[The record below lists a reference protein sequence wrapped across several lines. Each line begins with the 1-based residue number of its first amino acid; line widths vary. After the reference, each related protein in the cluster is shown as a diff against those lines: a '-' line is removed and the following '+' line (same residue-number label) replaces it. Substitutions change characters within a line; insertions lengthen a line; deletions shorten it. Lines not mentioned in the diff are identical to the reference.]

1 MKYLKKFESITASY
15 DGIIDILLFRD
26 LLKQRTI
33 FKTRYIKEEADE
45 KDEKD
50 EIKVYDPG
58 VGFINVSKSKMKEL
72 EDKFPELLQITEE
85 MQKLSKE
92 AAGVDNDK
100 FEKFTDEITQTEG
113 VKAALGVLKKFV
125 KENGVMN
132 SFKMLTNVIKLIKK
146 QMEFEKRASKIVPK
160 DEKYILN
167 DGSEIGILIVGGRP
181 SALEVVIKTISEALT
196 IKNLT
201 KVLTGRTEDLE
212 KLEVEYLKKDGQE
225 ASGELKAVEITD
237 DGEILVSIENDK
249 AGDIKKNLTDIT
261 GEAEGEAEV
270 DLQKKMTDILKNKPD
285 EVRRILS
292 FTNFI
297 SDDKNKDKVVDIE
310 KIMGTK

>member
-33 FKTRYIKEEADE
+33 FKTRYIKEEA
-45 KDEKD
+45 DEKD

-132 SFKMLTNVIKLIKK
+132 SFKMLTNVIKLVKK

-237 DGEILVSIENDK
+237 DGEILVSIETDK

>member
-132 SFKMLTNVIKLIKK
+132 SFKILTNVIKLVKK

-237 DGEILVSIENDK
+237 DGEILVSIETDK